1 MPTLKKRIQIPVED
15 KVYKE
20 LEKLASKREISMS
33 SLAMSLV
40 EEALE
45 LQEDI
50 YFSRIADERL
60 SKLDESKLISHKD
73 AWK

>member
-15 KVYKE
+15 KTYKE
-20 LEKLASKREISMS
+20 LKRLASKREVSMS
-33 SLAMSLV
+33 SLAMALV
-40 EEALE
+40 EEALD

-60 SKLDESKLISHKD
+60 SKLKESKLISHQN